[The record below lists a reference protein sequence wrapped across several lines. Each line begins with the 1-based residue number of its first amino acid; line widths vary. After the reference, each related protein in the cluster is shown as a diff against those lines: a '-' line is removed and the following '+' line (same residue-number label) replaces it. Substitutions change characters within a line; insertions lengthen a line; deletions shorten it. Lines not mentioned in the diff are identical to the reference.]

1 MVSTISYKVE
11 EQATIEEE
19 PLLGVVVVLVAV
31 GQGVPS
37 ILLSMPDSPG
47 RDHRSFQ
54 GGEEMDMRQPHQL
67 LVMVDPRRRSRLL

>member
-11 EQATIEEE
+11 EQATIREE
-19 PLLGVVVVLVAV
+19 PLLGVAVVLVVV

-37 ILLSMPDSPG
+37 ILLSMPGSPG
-47 RDHRSFQ
+47 QDHRSFQ